1 MPTPTSSEKACFEA
15 GIKLGALYHQ
25 FTGTP
30 LSRNS
35 VGSLEIAIEEAVKSQ
50 RYVLDVDVEI
60 GDLEL
65 NRFGYTELEGT
76 MMNIDLTVEF
86 DDVIVKASM
95 SEEEGYPMMRI
106 DEVKD

>member
-1 MPTPTSSEKACFEA
+1 MKPTETEKACFEA

-35 VGSLEIAIEEAVKSQ
+35 VSSLETAIEEAVKSQ
-50 RYVLDVDVEI
+50 RYVSDVDVEI

-76 MMNIDLTVEF
+76 MMDIDLTIEF
-86 DDVIVKASM
+86 EDVVVKASM
-95 SEEEGYPMMRI
+95 SEDEDYPMMRI
-106 DEVKD
+106 DDVKD